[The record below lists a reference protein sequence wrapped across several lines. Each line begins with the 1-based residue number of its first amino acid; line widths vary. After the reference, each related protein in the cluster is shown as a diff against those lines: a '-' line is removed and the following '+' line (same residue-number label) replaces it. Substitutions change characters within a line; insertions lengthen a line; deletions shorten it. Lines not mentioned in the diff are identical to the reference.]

1 MFSRSKIGI
10 NVLLTN
16 FFIIQT
22 EKTPRWRNPEF
33 VPRCL
38 RSSLKVIEYVGF
50 ESELGEIE
58 MAEYLIKNALVLEKM
73 TIEYGWKMI
82 HDFKE
87 RVAERLTEC
96 RRGSKACRIVF
107 SP

>member
-1 MFSRSKIGI
+1 M
-10 NVLLTN
+10 
-16 FFIIQT
+16 
-22 EKTPRWRNPEF
+22 
-33 VPRCL
+33 
-38 RSSLKVIEYVGF
+38 IEYAGF

-58 MAEYLIKNALVLEKM
+58 MAEYFIKNALVLEKM
-73 TIEYGWKMI
+73 TIEYGWKMS

-107 SP
+107 SS